1 MRAYVIESQSSPKS
15 VVLLQKE
22 MELRELDRKFDVKQ
36 DQIVDRA
43 KKLDE
48 KKFNFKIVQK
58 EMVEKVKKE
67 MQSIVAEADKRRKE
81 E

>member
-1 MRAYVIESQSSPKS
+1 M
-15 VVLLQKE
+15 
-22 MELRELDRKFDVKQ
+22 RELDRKFDVKQ

-67 MQSIVAEADKRRKE
+67 MQSIVAEGDKRRKE